1 MINVT
6 WDKNICSHAGVCVTT
21 LPAVFKIE
29 GSQLAID
36 TSAADEEK
44 IREVC
49 AACPSG
55 ALNVDK
61 A

>member
-6 WDKNICSHAGVCVTT
+6 WDETICSHAGVCVKT
-21 LPAVFKIE
+21 LPAVFKIKE
-29 GSQLAID
+29 GRLDID

-44 IREVC
+44 IRETC

-55 ALNVDK
+55 ALNVDP

>member
-1 MINVT
+1 MKVNWNEST
-6 WDKNICSHAGVCVTT
+6 CQHAGVCVNT

-29 GSQLAID
+29 DGSFVID
-36 TSAADEEK
+36 GNAADESK

-55 ALNVDK
+55 ALTIGED
-61 A
+61 